1 MLCRVVTSSGRKFPY
16 IPNFAISQHLENVDE
31 AKTDELYFEDDKEE
45 SGEELEMQSGS
56 EEDDNSD
63 EESGN
68 HDDSE
73 DDEEFEFDEVGTKS
87 NSENQQR
94 FYYLITY
101 IIYTLYLSP
110 CSSRVDQN
118 MVLLM

>member
-1 MLCRVVTSSGRKFPY
+1 M
-16 IPNFAISQHLENVDE
+16 DE

-63 EESGN
+63 EELGS

-73 DDEEFEFDEVGTKS
+73 DNEELKFDKVGTKS

-101 IIYTLYLSP
+101 IYTVFKPL
-110 CSSRVDQN
+110 
-118 MVLLM
+118 

>member
-1 MLCRVVTSSGRKFPY
+1 M
-16 IPNFAISQHLENVDE
+16 DE

-73 DDEEFEFDEVGTKS
+73 DNEEFEFDEVGTKS
-87 NSENQQR
+87 NIENQQR

>member
-1 MLCRVVTSSGRKFPY
+1 
-16 IPNFAISQHLENVDE
+16 
-31 AKTDELYFEDDKEE
+31 
-45 SGEELEMQSGS
+45 MQSGS

-73 DDEEFEFDEVGTKS
+73 DNEEFEFDEVGTKS

-118 MVLLM
+118 MVLLMWPTQALHVTQVTIIAPAKWRLCEFKNQNALPLVTEMKNDLP

>member
-1 MLCRVVTSSGRKFPY
+1 M
-16 IPNFAISQHLENVDE
+16 
-31 AKTDELYFEDDKEE
+31 EDDKEE

-63 EESGN
+63 EELGN

-73 DDEEFEFDEVGTKS
+73 DDEELKFDEVGTKS
-87 NSENQQR
+87 NSEKQQR

-101 IIYTLYLSP
+101 IYTVFKTLYFQGRPEYSSNLTHLSAICDP
-110 CSSRVDQN
+110 SHI
-118 MVLLM
+118 

>member
-1 MLCRVVTSSGRKFPY
+1 M
-16 IPNFAISQHLENVDE
+16 DE

-63 EESGN
+63 EEPAN
-68 HDDSE
+68 HGDNE

-118 MVLLM
+118 IALLIWPT